1 MQKVKHWIE
10 QKNGKYSVMYVTT
23 CLQKAESQK
32 QITLAGQQ
40 FFKTMQDIF
49 DNIDNAFQVFDQQ
62 TKAMK
67 TPYKVLYGR
76 VYNTKEEY
84 DQAIHDFLN
93 EN

>member
-23 CLQKAESQK
+23 CLQKVESQK

>member
-1 MQKVKHWIE
+1 MH
-10 QKNGKYSVMYVTT
+10 
-23 CLQKAESQK
+23 C
-32 QITLAGQQ
+32 TLVLSPNHSTPVGQQ

>member
-1 MQKVKHWIE
+1 M
-10 QKNGKYSVMYVTT
+10 N
-23 CLQKAESQK
+23 
-32 QITLAGQQ
+32 
-40 FFKTMQDIF
+40 DIF

-93 EN
+93 ENWSRWFYAHWCN

>member
-1 MQKVKHWIE
+1 MLSPNHSTPV
-10 QKNGKYSVMYVTT
+10 
-23 CLQKAESQK
+23 
-32 QITLAGQQ
+32 GQQ

>member
-10 QKNGKYSVMYVTT
+10 QKNGKYSVMCVTT
-23 CLQKAESQK
+23 CLQKVESQK

>member
-1 MQKVKHWIE
+1 
-10 QKNGKYSVMYVTT
+10 MYVTT
-23 CLQKAESQK
+23 CLQKVESQK

>member
-1 MQKVKHWIE
+1 MC
-10 QKNGKYSVMYVTT
+10 VTT
-23 CLQKAESQK
+23 CLQKVESQK

>member
-1 MQKVKHWIE
+1 
-10 QKNGKYSVMYVTT
+10 MYVTMH
-23 CLQKAESQK
+23 C
-32 QITLAGQQ
+32 TLVLSPNHSTPVGQQ

>member
-1 MQKVKHWIE
+1 
-10 QKNGKYSVMYVTT
+10 MYVTMH
-23 CLQKAESQK
+23 C
-32 QITLAGQQ
+32 TLVFSPNHSTPVGQQ